1 MTLVAM
7 PAQTVTGVLEA
18 EGAEAEAEVRAAAR
32 AFAQAMAESAEFQ
45 AFEQASDRLRQD
57 ETAQRAIGAY
67 QTKQRSLQAMLML
80 NAVSAEEQS
89 EMERLRRAFLSHPT
103 VAAYLQAQESL
114 TAMCQAT
121 ADVLSQRI
129 GLSFTAACGPGC
141 C

>member
-1 MTLVAM
+1 MTQVAM
-7 PAQTVTGVLEA
+7 PTQTVTGVLEA
-18 EGAEAEAEVRAAAR
+18 EGAEAEAEVRVAAR
-32 AFAQAMAESAEFQ
+32 AFAEALAESAEFQ

-67 QTKQRSLQAMLML
+67 QTKQQSLQAMLML
-80 NAVSAEEQS
+80 KAVSAKDQAEL
-89 EMERLRRAFLSHPT
+89 ERLRQAFLSHPT
-103 VAAYLQAQESL
+103 VAAYLQAQENL
-114 TAMCQAT
+114 TAMCQAA

>member
-18 EGAEAEAEVRAAAR
+18 EGAGAEAEVRVAAR
-32 AFAQAMAESAEFQ
+32 AFSEALAESAEFQ

-67 QTKQRSLQAMLML
+67 QTKQQSLQAMLML
-80 NAVSAEEQS
+80 KAVSAKDQAELEW
-89 EMERLRRAFLSHPT
+89 LRQAFLSHPT
-103 VAAYLQAQESL
+103 VAAYLQAQENL
-114 TAMCQAT
+114 TAMCQAI

>member
-1 MTLVAM
+1 MTQVAM
-7 PAQTVTGVLEA
+7 PTPTVTSVLEA
-18 EGAEAEAEVRAAAR
+18 EGTEAEVRVAAR
-32 AFAQAMAESAEFQ
+32 AFAEALAESAEFQ

-67 QTKQRSLQAMLML
+67 QTKQQSLQAMLML
-80 NAVSAEEQS
+80 NAVSAQDQAEL
-89 EMERLRRAFLSHPT
+89 ERLRQAFLSHPT

-114 TAMCQAT
+114 TAMCQAA